1 MHRLSAMNFPHY
13 KKKKWFSF
21 LFLFSIADYG
31 IFTIKIKM
39 FDRALE
45 TLTDVRHVLD
55 LRKKLVSLVAF
66 DSLGYSYPTKDRNMK
81 ISSSAMVIVKGE
93 KIGNLY
99 ELIGSTVTSRVA
111 VTTPEE
117 FSSADTVSFALFVD
131 SRDMYHTFRMLSP
144 TNVNESNS
152 WTSVASKE
160 VESTGKKKK
169 EFSVKFPERFEL
181 RKGVIVRT

>member
-1 MHRLSAMNFPHY
+1 
-13 KKKKWFSF
+13 
-21 LFLFSIADYG
+21 
-31 IFTIKIKM
+31 M

-99 ELIGSTVTSRVA
+99 DLIGSTVTSRVA
-111 VTTPEE
+111 VTTEE

-131 SRDMYHTFRMLSP
+131 SRDIYHTFRMLSP
-144 TNVNESNS
+144 TNMNESNS

-169 EFSVKFPERFEL
+169 KKRRNFP
-181 RKGVIVRT
+181 